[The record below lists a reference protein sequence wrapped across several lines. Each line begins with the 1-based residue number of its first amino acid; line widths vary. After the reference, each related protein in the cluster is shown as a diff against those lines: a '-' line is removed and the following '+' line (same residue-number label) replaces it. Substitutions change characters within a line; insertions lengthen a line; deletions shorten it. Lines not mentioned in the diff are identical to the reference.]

1 MLGMDPQA
9 APRDATPPDAA
20 QPAAAQPDA
29 ASFIVE
35 EAAKKAA
42 IAWLAVPG
50 GGAAYPVWCLWAGG
64 ALHVVSGAGE
74 QGAPGLA
81 EATTVQVTLRGDH
94 GGRVVT
100 WPATVTRLTP
110 DMETWAEVVPQ
121 LAGKRLNAP
130 GTAEETAQRWAA
142 ECVVSRLTP
151 ADSPKE
157 AGSTLPDGS
166 HAAPPRPTPATRR
179 PRRPFR
185 LHRVRGS
192 KR

>member
-1 MLGMDPQA
+1 MLGMDPAVPARTA
-9 APRDATPPDAA
+9 ADL
-20 QPAAAQPDA
+20 
-29 ASFIVE
+29 IVE

-64 ALHVVSGAGE
+64 ALHVVSGPGE
-74 QGAPGLA
+74 QAAPGLA
-81 EATTVQVTLRGDH
+81 EATSAAVTLRGDH

-100 WPATVTRLTP
+100 WPAAVTRLTP
-110 DMETWAEVVPQ
+110 EMEAWAEVVPQ

-142 ECVVSRLTP
+142 ECVVSRLAP
-151 ADSPKE
+151 AGDPTE
-157 AGSTLPDGS
+157 AGSTLPDAS
-166 HAAPPRPTPATRR
+166 HAAPPRPTTATRR